1 MKIEK
6 QPQKIKFSERP
17 VMTREILLVVV
28 DYYSRF
34 PFVEILKSTT
44 FATITSK
51 LFKIFSVHGLSETLT
66 SDNGGRFH
74 LIKWNHFL
82 QSMVL
87 PTIELYCLGPQ
98 AIGQV
103 ERINQLS

>member
-34 PFVEILKSTT
+34 PFVEILKT
-44 FATITSK
+44 
-51 LFKIFSVHGLSETLT
+51 
-66 SDNGGRFH
+66 
-74 LIKWNHFL
+74 
-82 QSMVL
+82 
-87 PTIELYCLGPQ
+87 
-98 AIGQV
+98 
-103 ERINQLS
+103 

>member
-34 PFVEILKSTT
+34 PFVEILKTWLLKT
-44 FATITSK
+44 FVNYLKSFQCMA
-51 LFKIFSVHGLSETLT
+51 
-66 SDNGGRFH
+66 
-74 LIKWNHFL
+74 
-82 QSMVL
+82 
-87 PTIELYCLGPQ
+87 
-98 AIGQV
+98 
-103 ERINQLS
+103 NQKR